1 MSDTPVADVDPLP
14 DTRRSDE
21 FRGGLREQKKQ
32 RTRRAIH
39 RAALEMVLDDGLEN
53 VTVER
58 IAETA
63 GISPRTFFNY
73 FPNKDTAILGLSA
86 DVAEQYA
93 RLFQDRPADE
103 HAWDSVVQ
111 SVREGLNRDPDQHK
125 QRMTVLF
132 RYPELL
138 RGMLSIFHDVRDAG
152 QSTLTRRMEAQGI
165 DPDEARRLAVVYI
178 NLSSTLMTSAAQ
190 LAHQEHIGPDEALDK
205 VLTIVA
211 LTG

>member
-14 DTRRSDE
+14 DTRPSDE
-21 FRGGLREQKKQ
+21 CQAGLREQKKQ
-32 RTRRAIH
+32 RTRWAIH
-39 RAALEMVLDDGLEN
+39 RAALGMVLEDGLEN

-58 IAETA
+58 IAEAA
-63 GISPRTFFNY
+63 GVSPRTFFNY
-73 FPNKDTAILGLSA
+73 FPNKDTAILGLSS

-93 RLFQDRPADE
+93 QLFRNRPAEE

-111 SVREGLNRDPDQHK
+111 SVREGLNHDPDQHK

-132 RYPELL
+132 RYPELM
-138 RGMLSIFHDVRDAG
+138 RGMLSIFHDVRNAG
-152 QSTLTRRMEAQGI
+152 QDALTRRMESQGI
-165 DPDEARRLAVVYI
+165 DADEARRLAVVYI
-178 NLSSTLMTSAAQ
+178 NLSGTLMMSAAQ
-190 LAHQEHIGPDEALDK
+190 LAHQEHVGPDEALDK